1 MSTHQVC
8 TSVLEQKEDQ
18 RSVPNLWLQEDNSV
32 HPEKQP
38 GKERNERREERV
50 LLVVGM
56 PTCGEF
62 RMAVKGEGGGGGG
75 ER

>member
-38 GKERNERREERV
+38 GKERKERV
-50 LLVVGM
+50 GVGVVRDES
-56 PTCGEF
+56 GE
-62 RMAVKGEGGGGGG
+62 EG
-75 ER
+75 RVSS